1 MAKTYE
7 IRERTN
13 NAREEVDTLGRRL
26 DELAPPEGG
35 ILPSSWDLI
44 EISPV
49 LDPATGAQ
57 VFAHGKGMGKPDGL
71 HGLVTE
77 RRIGT
82 YHGEL
87 GKRFAEG
94 FLYNLGGMSAQEGAA
109 FEAASMQGLL
119 DAKSDLEKMVG
130 KLNAKFGGGS

>member
-13 NAREEVDTLGRRL
+13 NARDEVDTLGRRL

-44 EISPV
+44 EIQ
-49 LDPATGAQ
+49 PAINAKTGEPIF
-57 VFAHGKGMGKPDGL
+57 VDGAAL
-71 HGLVTE
+71 TVEARL
-77 RRIGT
+77 GT

-119 DAKSDLEKMVG
+119 DAKSNLEEMVG